1 MDRCRWYKA
10 ARGHLCHC
18 RAPAKVVLVSQY
30 DRFTTL
36 NAADTTV
43 TSRTAYE
50 FRCLEHAPARLAAE
64 LDE

>member
-30 DRFTTL
+30 DRFSSQNPKDETL
-36 NAADTTV
+36 TNRMV
-43 TSRTAYE
+43 YE
-50 FRCLEHAPARLAAE
+50 FRCLEHSPERLVAMLE
-64 LDE
+64 Q